1 MYFLPFFTGALS
13 RLSGVLA
20 KLFLNLIPLDFTYGS
35 AYLLTTAFN
44 PRLTTDYQLKDPS
57 DFLMESHQ
65 ATEAKKRSLGLMHA
79 QELAY
84 KFKSKQDFIVYLD
97 QQ

>member
-1 MYFLPFFTGALS
+1 
-13 RLSGVLA
+13 
-20 KLFLNLIPLDFTYGS
+20 
-35 AYLLTTAFN
+35 
-44 PRLTTDYQLKDPS
+44 
-57 DFLMESHQ
+57 MEGTQVKES
-65 ATEAKKRSLGLMHA
+65 KKRTINMVAA

>member
-1 MYFLPFFTGALS
+1 
-13 RLSGVLA
+13 
-20 KLFLNLIPLDFTYGS
+20 
-35 AYLLTTAFN
+35 
-44 PRLTTDYQLKDPS
+44 
-57 DFLMESHQ
+57 MESNQ
-65 ATEAKKRSLGLMHA
+65 ITESKKRSLTVMHA

>member
-1 MYFLPFFTGALS
+1 
-13 RLSGVLA
+13 
-20 KLFLNLIPLDFTYGS
+20 
-35 AYLLTTAFN
+35 
-44 PRLTTDYQLKDPS
+44 
-57 DFLMESHQ
+57 MESHQ
-65 ATEAKKRSLGLMHA
+65 ATEAKKRSLGLMYA